1 MTDLVDKKQPVQRK
15 QINESVSQDWGKGMI
30 NISVDELNEI
40 IDKRINEVVAKMF
53 VKTLT
58 EQTIKKTLNTLISE
72 GRLSPKKK

>member
-1 MTDLVDKKQPVQRK
+1 
-15 QINESVSQDWGKGMI
+15 
-30 NISVDELNEI
+30 LNEI